1 MIPKS
6 KLYKLVI
13 GNIQVKEVS
22 KRLILKDLI
31 KARQYFSDVFIG
43 LGDGSRSTVG
53 EKWEK

>member
-13 GNIQVKEVS
+13 GNIQVKEGS

>member
-13 GNIQVKEVS
+13 GNIQVKEGS

-43 LGDGSRSTVG
+43 LGYGSRSTVG